1 MEELDPDL
9 LEAVQAH
16 KEGRCD
22 DVLRCLQ
29 AVTGRVLTSAEVAK
43 RNGFMTM
50 FQWSLLTEAY
60 APARDALARMRDEQA
75 ARVLVGDFITE
86 SAAFGVPGSR
96 FHLVVRLDE
105 MLGDARATAALFAR
119 LEALAPEQARRD
131 ARAALPAL
139 VQAGDFTRAERYLP
153 RDPLNR
159 LDELNALALN
169 LPLFPPDRSAPRLTA
184 ELSNF
189 VKDVRL
195 CADTWEGLGR
205 HAEAHALRAAAL
217 AGLAQDEMRTLA
229 MRELAEPGAIT
240 SAITAHQM
248 AQDEAAGAA

>member
-1 MEELDPDL
+1 MQACKEE
-9 LEAVQAH
+9 
-16 KEGRCD
+16 RYD
-22 DVLRCLQ
+22 DALRCLQ
-29 AVTGRVLTSAEVAK
+29 VAK

-60 APARDALARMRDEQA
+60 APARDA
-75 ARVLVGDFITE
+75 
-86 SAAFGVPGSR
+86 
-96 FHLVVRLDE
+96 
-105 MLGDARATAALFAR
+105 
-119 LEALAPEQARRD
+119 
-131 ARAALPAL
+131 
-139 VQAGDFTRAERYLP
+139 RAERHLP
-153 RDPLNR
+153 RDPMERLN
-159 LDELNALALN
+159 ELNALALN
-169 LPLFPPDRSAPRLTA
+169 LPLFPPHRSAPRLTA